1 MRDNAFGPNGVVSFD
16 FWLKSNT
23 FLTHLDITNCG
34 LGPEG
39 TEMIANALLASNGTK
54 LKQLHISRNRVEN
67 KGSLALA
74 SYLSTYNTLE
84 VLEIYQNGIYQEGLA
99 AILQSI

>member
-1 MRDNAFGPNGVVSFD
+1 
-16 FWLKSNT
+16 
-23 FLTHLDITNCG
+23 
-34 LGPEG
+34 
-39 TEMIANALLASNGTK
+39 MIANALLASNGTK

-84 VLEIYQNGIYQEGLA
+84 VLEIY
-99 AILQSI
+99 

>member
-1 MRDNAFGPNGVVSFD
+1 
-16 FWLKSNT
+16 
-23 FLTHLDITNCG
+23 
-34 LGPEG
+34 
-39 TEMIANALLASNGTK
+39 MIANALLASNGTK